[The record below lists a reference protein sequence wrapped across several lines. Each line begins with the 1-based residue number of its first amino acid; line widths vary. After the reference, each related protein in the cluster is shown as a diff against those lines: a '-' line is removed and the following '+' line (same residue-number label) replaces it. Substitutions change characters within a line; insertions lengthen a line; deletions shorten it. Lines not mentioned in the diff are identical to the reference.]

1 MTTDKW
7 LPEARA
13 ALSAIAAFARF
24 DRSAASAFGDDPAQT
39 LRSFRACVLAFPL
52 FLLVR
57 FGNVFTVAPAIDQGF
72 LMLLVQS
79 IEFVIEA
86 LVFPVVAL
94 PLLRWYG
101 REDKWCRLVTAY
113 NWWSLGQTIVIAAL
127 VVLHRLTGGAQFA
140 VQLLLIAY
148 LFCMVVEAFIIESV
162 VGAGFFTAATLVLI
176 DMTLT
181 QVASMVSSA
190 II

>member
-13 ALSAIAAFARF
+13 ALSAIATLARF

-39 LRSFRACVLAFPL
+39 VRSFRACVLAFPF

-57 FGNVFTVAPAIDQGF
+57 LGNFFNLAPPIDQGF
-72 LMLLVQS
+72 LVLLVQS

-113 NWWSLGQTIVIAAL
+113 NWWSLGQTILITAIVI
-127 VVLHRLTGGAQFA
+127 VHRLTGGAQFA
-140 VQLLLIAY
+140 VELLLIAY
-148 LFCMVVEAFIIESV
+148 LFCMVVEAFIIEIV
-162 VGAGFFTAATLVLI
+162 LGGGFFTAATLVLI
-176 DMTLT
+176 DMSLT